1 MDYEKT
7 GALIL
12 YLRKE
17 KGLTQKQLADM
28 LNISDRAVSKWERGL
43 GMPDISLMPEIS
55 EIFGVNIEK
64 LFEGEIKPNDI
75 IGGNMKKAKYYVCP
89 HCGNFMVSMNDVSVS
104 CCGRVL
110 NEAVL
115 KKAEDNEKLK
125 VEKIENEYFISS
137 DHPMS
142 KDDYISF
149 LAAATGDSKHIIKN
163 YPEWDFQCRLSGF
176 RHGKL
181 IWYSV
186 KDGLFYQNI

>member
-64 LFEGEIKPNDI
+64 LF
-75 IGGNMKKAKYYVCP
+75 
-89 HCGNFMVSMNDVSVS
+89 
-104 CCGRVL
+104 
-110 NEAVL
+110 
-115 KKAEDNEKLK
+115 
-125 VEKIENEYFISS
+125 
-137 DHPMS
+137 
-142 KDDYISF
+142 
-149 LAAATGDSKHIIKN
+149 
-163 YPEWDFQCRLSGF
+163 
-176 RHGKL
+176 
-181 IWYSV
+181 
-186 KDGLFYQNI
+186 